1 MELGVEAL
9 QCVGGGVGDG
19 RSPDSGRERRAVEI
33 PGKRGGVELAEGG
46 DEERLKLEVGVDLVQ
61 HELLRV
67 VLGLERLLEL
77 GRELILQFL
86 LEGGDA
92 VQTLLLVWEA
102 LEEENGVG
110 HVLHNGG
117 RHLR

>member
-1 MELGVEAL
+1 M
-9 QCVGGGVGDG
+9 
-19 RSPDSGRERRAVEI
+19 
-33 PGKRGGVELAEGG
+33 ELAEGG
-46 DEERLKLEVGVDLVQ
+46 DEERLQLEVGVDLVQ
-61 HELLRV
+61 YELLRV
-67 VLGLERLLEL
+67 VLGLECLLEL
-77 GRELILQFL
+77 GSELILQFL

-102 LEEENGVG
+102 LEEENRVG